1 MPLSPTLRKAAIL
14 ISSLDVRTADALLE
28 QMGEAQAQRV
38 RDAVMELGEVPAEE
52 QEQIIAEFEGRLDSR
67 LSLRE
72 SSVAADGGVELA
84 LSTPVRIPSKPV
96 EPLRSTKPF
105 AFFHDAASDL
115 IARHLQR
122 EHPQTIAL
130 VISHLPPPRSAAVV
144 MHFSA
149 ELQADVLLR
158 VADCDEFH
166 PEIVREV
173 ERGLEAALAR
183 ELSQTRRRGNGTQK
197 LQAILEA
204 AGDSKEKLAEHVVKR
219 DPVLAATIKVPRP
232 QPQPIPVQ
240 AAPPQ
245 PRVAPIRRA
254 SETVVEFAQLN
265 QLDDR
270 GWAKVLKA
278 ADMRIA
284 LLALAGATPELVNR
298 LLSQLPP
305 PEARALERRIEAIGP
320 VRLREIEHAQEQ
332 LARIAAQLAARG
344 EIRLPRQRPFA
355 TAA

>member
-1 MPLSPTLRKAAIL
+1 MSLSPTLRKAAIL

-28 QMGEAQAQRV
+28 QMGAAQAQRV

-52 QEQIIAEFEGRLDSR
+52 QEQILAEFDSR
-67 LSLRE
+67 LSPRQ
-72 SSVAADGGVELA
+72 SSRVASDGVELA
-84 LSTPVRIPSKPV
+84 LSTPVRIPPPSKPV

-105 AFFHDAASDL
+105 AFLNDAASDL

-130 VISHLPPPRSAAVV
+130 VLSHLPPPRSAAVV
-144 MHFSA
+144 MHLSA

-204 AGDSKEKLAEHVVKR
+204 AGESKDRLAEHVVKR

-232 QPQPIPVQ
+232 QPEPASTAPS
-240 AAPPQ
+240 PPQ
-245 PRVAPIRRA
+245 PRVAPVRRA
-254 SETVVEFAQLN
+254 TEPAVEFAQLS

-320 VRLREIEHAQEQ
+320 VRLREIEQAQEQ

>member
-1 MPLSPTLRKAAIL
+1 MPLTPTLRKAAIL
-14 ISSLDVRTADALLE
+14 ISSLDVRTGDALLE

-52 QEQIIAEFEGRLDSR
+52 QEQILAEFDSR
-67 LSLRE
+67 LSPRE
-72 SSVAADGGVELA
+72 SGVADDDGVELA
-84 LSTPVRIPSKPV
+84 LSTSMAFAPSSKP
-96 EPLRSTKPF
+96 EPPRSTKPF
-105 AFFHDAASDL
+105 AFLSDAASDL
-115 IARHLQR
+115 VARHLQR

-130 VISHLPPPRSAAVV
+130 VLSHLPPPRSAAVV

-149 ELQADVLLR
+149 ELQAEVLLR

-204 AGDSKEKLAEHVVKR
+204 AGACKDKLAEHVVKR
-219 DPVLAATIKVPRP
+219 DPVLAATIKVPP
-232 QPQPIPVQ
+232 PKPEPISEP
-240 AAPPQ
+240 APAQ
-245 PRVAPIRRA
+245 PRSASLRRPNELPPA
-254 SETVVEFAQLN
+254 VEFAQLN
-265 QLDDR
+265 QLDDY

-278 ADMRIA
+278 SDMRIA
-284 LLALAGATPELVNR
+284 LLALAGATPDLVSR

-305 PEARALERRIEAIGP
+305 QEARALERRIEAIGP
-320 VRLREIEHAQEQ
+320 VRLREIEQAQEQ